1 MHMAAHERARVAS
14 AKVRRVATAD
24 GGTVYSGTV
33 YSCCADCR
41 RR

>member
-14 AKVRRVATAD
+14 AKVIRATAD